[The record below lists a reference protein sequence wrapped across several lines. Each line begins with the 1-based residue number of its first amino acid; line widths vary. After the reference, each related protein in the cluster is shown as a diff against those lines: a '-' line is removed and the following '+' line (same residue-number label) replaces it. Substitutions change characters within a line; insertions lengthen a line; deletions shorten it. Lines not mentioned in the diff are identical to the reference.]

1 MCNEGKWTFSGLISG
16 FSSRPLFLDVT
27 MLYAPTITLTEKA
40 TKLCVAKLQAKKESN
55 DLYKFPQMFQLY
67 E

>member
-1 MCNEGKWTFSGLISG
+1 
-16 FSSRPLFLDVT
+16 